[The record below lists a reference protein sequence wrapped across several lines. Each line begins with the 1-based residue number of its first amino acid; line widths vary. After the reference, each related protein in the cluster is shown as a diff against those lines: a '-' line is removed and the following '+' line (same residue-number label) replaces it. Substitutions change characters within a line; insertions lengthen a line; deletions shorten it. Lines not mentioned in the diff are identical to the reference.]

1 MLNRNSTTP
10 LYIQLAQLIRTDIDA
25 GKLKPGDKLPSES
38 QYATHYTIG
47 RLTVREALSL
57 LVNEG
62 LLTKAHGKGTF
73 VNAAKPDQPLRVDVL
88 LDLNDRFFIPFYLEG
103 ITRVLRE
110 RKANCVLHN
119 TLNSEDE
126 IAQLL
131 HKIADSDTSGVILQP
146 NPEDRTPSPALQIA
160 LGRLTRRN
168 IPIMFID
175 TAYEGIDASYAIFDE
190 KQAGKL
196 AAQHF
201 AQCGHRYLAMLGDD
215 TRRDAFFRA
224 LGFED
229 YFIQRSL
236 IAPVIENVQEDI
248 GAQLLRILR
257 ENPEITG
264 VFCYNDV
271 LAARAVEALNAQG
284 LNVPSR
290 ISVIGCDDILIAS
303 SLYPQ
308 LTTIVHP
315 KTTLGEQATQA
326 LLAIIDNKALAPYHK
341 VFPPSLV
348 MRSTCVKI

>member
-1 MLNRNSTTP
+1 MLNRDSATP

-25 GKLKPGDKLPSES
+25 GKLKAGDKLPSES
-38 QYATHYTIG
+38 QYAARYAIG

-73 VNAAKPDQPLRVDVL
+73 VNAAKPAQPLRVDVL

-103 ITRVLRE
+103 ITRVLCE
-110 RKANCVLHN
+110 YNANCVLHN
-119 TLNSEDE
+119 TLNSEYE

-131 HKIADSDTSGVILQP
+131 SNIADSDTSGIILQP
-146 NPEDRTPSPALQIA
+146 NPEDRTPSPALQA
-160 LGRLTRRN
+160 AFGKLASRN

-224 LGFED
+224 LGFEN
-229 YFIQRSL
+229 YFIEHGL
-236 IAPVIENVQEDI
+236 IAPVIENAQDDI
-248 GAQLLRILR
+248 GAQLLRMLR
-257 ENPEITG
+257 QNPEITG
-264 VFCYNDV
+264 IFCYNDV
-271 LAARAVEALNAQG
+271 LAARAVQALNAQG
-284 LNVPSR
+284 LQVPSR

-315 KTTLGEQATQA
+315 KTTLSQHAARA
-326 LLAIIDNKALAPYHK
+326 LLAIIDNKALAPLHK
-341 VFPPSLV
+341 VFPPSLAT
-348 MRSTCVKI
+348 RSTCAKI